1 VDTHQTRR
9 TDEAQEG
16 SRWRVVYARR
26 LALSDAI
33 VIVLTTFGVQFLW
46 FGTTAG
52 TVDLGAN
59 AQGVAVTYTMVSVV
73 LIAAWLFVLT
83 VYSTRD
89 YRIVG
94 TGTQE
99 YKQVADATLR
109 LFGIIAIVAFLVKI
123 DLARGYIVT
132 GLPLGLVLLL
142 LSRALWRVWLSA
154 QRRRGEFSSL
164 ILLVGSL
171 ESATHTAT
179 TLARAPS
186 AGYRV
191 VGACLTG
198 DARPSRLPGLDVPV
212 LGDADDALATLDRL
226 GADTL
231 VLTSSDELPPER
243 IRELS
248 WSLEPG
254 RHHLVMAPGLTDI
267 GGPRIHTRPVA
278 GLPLIHVETPRFEG
292 RKLLSKRLFDIVVS
306 GITLIVL
313 SPVFLILAILIKATS
328 AGDVFYKQERIGLN
342 GEPFHMLKFRSMR
355 MNADAELFALLEQ
368 QGTADT
374 PLFKVTDDP
383 RITKVGGVLRRYSLD
398 ELPQF
403 LNVLLGSMS
412 LIGPRPQREGEV
424 ALYDSAARRRLLI
437 KPGMSGLWQVSGRSS
452 LSWEDAIRLDLY
464 YVENWSLT
472 GDIIILA
479 RTFKAV
485 FGADGAV

>member
-1 VDTHQTRR
+1 MDTQQTRR

-33 VIVLTTFGVQFLW
+33 VIILTTFGVQFLW

-52 TVDLGAN
+52 TVDLGGN

-73 LIAAWLFVLT
+73 LILAWLFVLT

-142 LSRALWRVWLSA
+142 LSRTLWRVWLSA

-171 ESATHTAT
+171 ESTTHTAT
-179 TLARAPS
+179 TLARAPK

-212 LGDADDALATLDRL
+212 VGNADDALVELERL

-243 IRELS
+243 IAS
-248 WSLEPG
+248 
-254 RHHLVMAPGLTDI
+254 
-267 GGPRIHTRPVA
+267 
-278 GLPLIHVETPRFEG
+278 
-292 RKLLSKRLFDIVVS
+292 
-306 GITLIVL
+306 
-313 SPVFLILAILIKATS
+313 S
-328 AGDVFYKQERIGLN
+328 AG
-342 GEPFHMLKFRSMR
+342 RSSP
-355 MNADAELFALLEQ
+355 AA
-368 QGTADT
+368 TT
-374 PLFKVTDDP
+374 SSW
-383 RITKVGGVLRRYSLD
+383 LR
-398 ELPQF
+398 
-403 LNVLLGSMS
+403 GS
-412 LIGPRPQREGEV
+412 PT
-424 ALYDSAARRRLLI
+424 SAARASTPARS
-437 KPGMSGLWQVSGRSS
+437 PASRSS
-452 LSWEDAIRLDLY
+452 TWRRRASR
-464 YVENWSLT
+464 
-472 GDIIILA
+472 
-479 RTFKAV
+479 
-485 FGADGAV
+485 GASSSPSACSTSSSPASRSSC